1 MHEYGT
7 ASLFDCTTA
16 DPAVWWL
23 TAAPCAALQLLRRL
37 VLPDGSILRAQLPGR
52 PTRDSL
58 FRDPLRDAKSLLKVC
73 LLTAHCCTWGL
84 LLAFAATASSRFH
97 PGQHNSLCRAVER

>member
-1 MHEYGT
+1 MAHGGF
-7 ASLFDCTTA
+7 LRC
-16 DPAVWWL
+16 
-23 TAAPCAALQLLRRL
+23 LQLLRRL

-73 LLTAHCCTWGL
+73 A
-84 LLAFAATASSRFH
+84 
-97 PGQHNSLCRAVER
+97 